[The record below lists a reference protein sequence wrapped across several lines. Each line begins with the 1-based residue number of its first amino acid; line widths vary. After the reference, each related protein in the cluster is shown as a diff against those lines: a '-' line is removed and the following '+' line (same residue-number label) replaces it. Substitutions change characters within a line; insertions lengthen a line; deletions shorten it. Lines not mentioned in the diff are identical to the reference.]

1 MKYRHE
7 LTLKKLQKA
16 SQVKYKKTPIK
27 IISGIKAAFLRSKNS
42 DSSTS
47 RKIHSRARFLSFY
60 IWRVYFPMLP
70 WNSFLD
76 ILNKVAEDNVIQSQ
90 IRGRDR
96 IRDSSVHGGIF
107 GIAIS
112 AIVASVAAAASK
124 AAAAAATTAAVIGSS
139 TAASTVASSIA
150 GGVGGALAGA
160 ATEAIIKRNS

>member
-1 MKYRHE
+1 MKYRQE

-16 SQVKYKKTPIK
+16 GQVKYKKTSIK
-27 IISGIKAAFLRSKNS
+27 TISGIKAIFSRSLNWN
-42 DSSTS
+42 SSTYK
-47 RKIHSRARFLSFY
+47 KIHPRAKFLSFY

-76 ILNKVAEDNVIQSQ
+76 ILNKVGEDSVIQSR

-96 IRDSSVHGGIF
+96 IQNSVHGGLF

-160 ATEAIIKRNS
+160 ATEAIIKHNS

>member
-1 MKYRHE
+1 MKYRQE
-7 LTLKKLQKA
+7 LTLKKLQEA
-16 SQVKYKKTPIK
+16 SQVKYKKAPIN
-27 IISGIKAAFLRSKNS
+27 IISGIKATFLRSKIQ

-47 RKIHSRARFLSFY
+47 KKIHPRARFLSFY
-60 IWRVYFPMLP
+60 IWRLYFPMLP

-76 ILNKVAEDNVIQSQ
+76 ILNKVGKDSVIQSR

-96 IRDSSVHGGIF
+96 IRNSVHGGIF

-112 AIVASVAAAASK
+112 AIVASVAAVASK

-160 ATEAIIKRNS
+160 ATEAIIKHNS

>member
-1 MKYRHE
+1 MKYRQE

-16 SQVKYKKTPIK
+16 SQVKYEETPIK
-27 IISGIKAAFLRSKNS
+27 IISGIKATFLRSKNQN
-42 DSSTS
+42 SSTS
-47 RKIHSRARFLSFY
+47 KKIHPRARFLSFY
-60 IWRVYFPMLP
+60 IWRIYFSMLP

-76 ILNKVAEDNVIQSQ
+76 ILNKVGEDSVIQSR

-96 IRDSSVHGGIF
+96 IRNSVHGGLF

-160 ATEAIIKRNS
+160 ATEAIIKHNS

>member
-1 MKYRHE
+1 MKYRQR
-7 LTLKKLQKA
+7 LTLKKLEEA
-16 SQVKYKKTPIK
+16 GQVKYKKTSIK
-27 IISGIKAAFLRSKNS
+27 IISGIKATFLRSKNQ
-42 DSSTS
+42 DSPTS
-47 RKIHSRARFLSFY
+47 KNIHPRARFLSFY

-76 ILNKVAEDNVIQSQ
+76 ILNKVGEDNVIQSR
-90 IRGRDR
+90 IHGRDR
-96 IRDSSVHGGIF
+96 IRKSVNGGIF

-139 TAASTVASSIA
+139 TAASTVASSIV

-160 ATEAIIKRNS
+160 ATEAIIKHNS